1 MSNQHNGLKQLQDYT
16 MDLKQLKY
24 FTQVAEL
31 GSYTR
36 AAEVTHVAQP
46 VLSRQIRKLETELHQ
61 NLLIRHGRGV
71 VLTDAGR
78 TLLAHSR
85 IILQQL
91 DQAQEDLSLSEG
103 KLTGHINLGL
113 PPTVARTISLDL
125 VRIFKRDFPDARLTL
140 TEALTFNIE
149 EGLHLGRLNIGL
161 LYNPTSTENLE
172 TRLLAKEALYLI
184 CDKHSPYIQ
193 GRESI
198 SLRELADIPLIMP
211 SDSNTFRSL
220 LEQEMLKLDLKP
232 QIELEINSVGVITQ
246 LLGVGMGAAI
256 LSRSVL
262 DFIPDRSL
270 LRAVPIENP
279 CLVNRLYLAYSSK
292 RLQTKLQRK
301 LVDILIQLCDQHF
314 SKNYPTGVVG

>member
-1 MSNQHNGLKQLQDYT
+1 
-16 MDLKQLKY
+16 MDLKQLRY
-24 FTQVAEL
+24 FTKVAEL

-36 AAEVTHVAQP
+36 AAEVTNVAQP

-85 IILQQL
+85 VILQQL
-91 DQAQEDLSLSEG
+91 EQAQEDLSLADG

-125 VRIFKRDFPDARLTL
+125 IRLFRTDFPDASLTL
-140 TEALTFNIE
+140 TEALTVNIE
-149 EGLHLGRLNIGL
+149 ESLHLGRVNIGL
-161 LYNPTSTENLE
+161 LYNPTSTEHLE
-172 TRLLAKEALYLI
+172 TRLVAKENLYLI
-184 CDKHSPYIQ
+184 CDKDSPFFQ

-198 SLRELADIPLIMP
+198 TLAELANVPLIMP
-211 SDSNTFRSL
+211 SDSNSFRSL

-232 QIELEINSVGVITQ
+232 KIEIEINSVGVITQ
-246 LLGVGMGAAI
+246 LLAAGVGAAI
-256 LSRSVL
+256 LSRYVL
-262 DFIPDRSL
+262 NFIPNSHQL
-270 LRAVPIENP
+270 IAIPIENP

-301 LVDILIQLCDQHF
+301 MVDILADLCQQHF
-314 SKNYPTGVVG
+314 AKPPLALQNL

>member
-1 MSNQHNGLKQLQDYT
+1 

-24 FTQVAEL
+24 FTHVAEL

-36 AAEVTHVAQP
+36 AAEVSNVAQP

-85 IILQQL
+85 VILQQL
-91 DQAQEDLSLSEG
+91 EQAQEDLNLTEG

-125 VRIFKRDFPDARLTL
+125 IRIFKRDFPDASLTL
-140 TEALTFNIE
+140 TEALTVNIE
-149 EGLHLGRLNIGL
+149 ENLHLGRLNIGL
-161 LYNPTSTENLE
+161 LYNPTSTEHLE
-172 TRLLAKEALYLI
+172 TRLLAKEDLYLI
-184 CDKHSPYIQ
+184 CDKNSPYIQ
-193 GRESI
+193 GRDSI
-198 SLRELADIPLIMP
+198 TLAELANIPLIMP
-211 SDSNTFRSL
+211 SGSNSFRSL

-232 QIELEINSVGVITQ
+232 QVEIEINSVGVITQ
-246 LLGVGMGAAI
+246 LLDARLGAAI
-256 LSRSVL
+256 LSRFVL
-262 DFIPDRSL
+262 DFIPDRRQL
-270 LRAVPIENP
+270 VATPIESP
-279 CLVNRLYLAYSSK
+279 RLVNRLYLAYSSK

-301 LVDILIQLCDQHF
+301 MVDILVELCQDHF
-314 SKNYPTGVVG
+314 SPARGVHDPD